1 MKKRILCALLSA
13 MLVMNVG
20 IAPVGA
26 APTEVS
32 ATENPSAET
41 ESLTVLEAVSQAA
54 EENFAWYDEAQHQ
67 IVWNNSAFE
76 AGKTYKVSIGET
88 VSADVIASAGGVLR
102 VSASVDGVCTLTA
115 ADEEETKEYS
125 VRLDT
130 SIAGTHGTVK
140 EYPNGKVQVEDL
152 QESQIE
158 GKMMLVYSD
167 ASENVLSLI
176 VDSKGTAVVDISS
189 VNTIHHV
196 DVIDYR
202 KTADGSYSY
211 GCRRQLAY
219 QKVSLGVPTL
229 KSVSNG
235 ECKFSITWNAVPYA
249 SEYYVYKTDANG
261 NATGERTVCTTTT
274 FECSGVRGNTTY
286 YYVVAA
292 AATGRNGLVVGSSS
306 AVMKATPTM
315 KALEKVTSF
324 KAKAGDN
331 QVSLSWAKVPNATK
345 YVVQQSVTGTGEW
358 KDIATTT
365 GTSYVCKNLINDK
378 QYSFMV
384 RAMRTANGYTVNG
397 ANAHVTAIP
406 KLVKP
411 VKPTNLTVTEVS
423 SGNKLTWK
431 SSGKVTGFIVYSYNY
446 DKGAYEKLATVKGA
460 TSYIHK
466 EAKSTERYKY
476 AVRAYRNDNGKYYET
491 AYVEKIIYGQ
501 KLVADIKA
509 SVHPMYYTAYTKKKV
524 GMFKTQWET
533 SSSKYIR
540 VLKKGTK
547 ITVIR
552 NHPQKPKIRLADGTE
567 GFTYRG
573 AIRLSKEH
581 FTSQDY
587 TKQQI
592 ECFVNQKGYASSTKY
607 LIWVATYP
615 QRIYVFSGSKG
626 NWKLIRSGKCA
637 TGAITTPDYPGEQK
651 ITKKVRWHR
660 YGSRFYQLIS
670 YMADGNKIHTR
681 PAYKKSGKYVDARLG
696 RPLSH
701 GCIRTTDSDASFIYN
716 NCKKNTK
723 VVIY

>member
-13 MLVMNVG
+13 LMVMNAG
-20 IAPVGA
+20 IAPVSA
-26 APTEVS
+26 APAEVS
-32 ATENPSAET
+32 AAENPSAET

-76 AGKTYKVSIGET
+76 AGKTYKVSIGEA
-88 VSADVIASAGGVLR
+88 VSADVIASAGGVLK

-115 ADEEETKEYS
+115 ADEEETKGYS

-158 GKMMLVYSD
+158 GKMVLVYSD

-176 VDSKGTAVVDISS
+176 VDSKGTAVVDVSS

-202 KTADGSYSY
+202 KTADGGYSF

-249 SEYYVYKTDANG
+249 SEYYIYKTDANG
-261 NATGERTVCTTTT
+261 NPTGGQTVRTGTTY
-274 FECSGVRGNTTY
+274 ECSGVRGNTKY
-286 YYVVAA
+286 YYVIAA
-292 AATGRNGLVVGSSS
+292 VATGRSGKVIGSSS
-306 AVMKATPTM
+306 EVMMASPTM
-315 KALEKVTSF
+315 KELKKVTSLQ
-324 KAKAGDN
+324 AQTGDT
-331 QVSLSWAKVPNATK
+331 QVTLSWGKVENATK
-345 YVVQQSVTGTGEW
+345 YLVQQSVAGSDEW
-358 KDIATTT
+358 KTVADTKNTTF
-365 GTSYVCKNLINDK
+365 VCGNLINGK
-378 QYSFMV
+378 SYSFRV
-384 RAMRTANGYTVNG
+384 YAARVANGYTLNGGSAVVN
-397 ANAHVTAIP
+397 ASP

-411 VKPTNLTVTEVS
+411 VTPSSFAVTETS
-423 SGNKLTWK
+423 SGNKLSWK
-431 SSGKVTGFIVYSYNY
+431 SSGKVSGFIVYLYNY
-446 DKGAYEKLATVKGA
+446 DKDKYERLAVVKNA

-476 AVRAYRNDNGKYYET
+476 AVRAYRNDNGNYYESP
-491 AYVEKIIYGQ
+491 YVSKIIFGK
-501 KLVADIKA
+501 KLVDSTKA
-509 SVHPMYYTAYTKKKV
+509 TVHPMYYTAYTKKKV

-581 FTSQDY
+581 YTSQDY